1 MEVINIIIICLI
13 GIFIFLELLFLYLK
27 NENLRK
33 IFKCFPLLLTSI
45 LFLLIDYKAFYIPS
59 IIAFLYAL
67 GDFFLL
73 SLNKKLFFAGALSFA
88 FGHMLL
94 IFYLFFTKIFLYN
107 LLALIISLFVIL
119 IFMIIFFIYMK
130 DKMKSFIYGGCFYLS
145 LLLFI
150 FLYSLASTFINNPTT
165 YIALIIGSLTYFVSD
180 ILVMKERFIKDTKY
194 LNLAI
199 MSLYYLSNIL
209 IFVSLYIF

>member
-13 GIFIFLELLFLYLK
+13 GILIFLELLFLYLK
-27 NENLRK
+27 NEILRK

-45 LFLLIDYKAFYIPS
+45 LFLLIDYKEFYIPS

-73 SLNKKLFFAGALSFA
+73 SLNKKLFFVGALSFA

-94 IFYLFFTKIFLYN
+94 IFYLFFTKIFPYN
-107 LLALIISLFVIL
+107 LWALIISLFVIL
-119 IFMIIFFIYMK
+119 IFMIIFFFYMK

-145 LLLFI
+145 LLLFV
-150 FLYSLASTFINNPTT
+150 FLYSFASTFINNPTS
-165 YIALIIGSLTYFVSD
+165 YIALIIGSLTYFASD
-180 ILVMKERFIKDTKY
+180 ILVIKERFIKNTKY

>member
-1 MEVINIIIICLI
+1 
-13 GIFIFLELLFLYLK
+13 
-27 NENLRK
+27 
-33 IFKCFPLLLTSI
+33 
-45 LFLLIDYKAFYIPS
+45 
-59 IIAFLYAL
+59 
-67 GDFFLL
+67 
-73 SLNKKLFFAGALSFA
+73 
-88 FGHMLL
+88 
-94 IFYLFFTKIFLYN
+94 
-107 LLALIISLFVIL
+107 
-119 IFMIIFFIYMK
+119 MK